1 MNPNLANTLY
11 CIIMNKMGY
20 FFPEEKASV
29 IERENSLSG
38 YFCIITSEKMTANEA
53 LNLYKSRDASE
64 KLFRG
69 DKSYLGDK
77 NLRIYGDSAAD
88 SKIFIEFIALII
100 RNRIYS
106 YLKDEMRKLDKRP
119 DFMTVP
125 ATLKELEKIEMVRL
139 TDNKYRLDHAVTTTL
154 KAFGIDA
161 SIIKHYAEEISIK
174 LEEAKE
180 MVRTRKN
187 EFSDTIEQQIEKVQ
201 IKVVKSKAAYKSS
214 VSSLQVLLD
223 KRDAIRKDEFWKE
236 ILKSEKTYEEILR
249 YIKADNLTEE

>member
-1 MNPNLANTLY
+1 
-11 CIIMNKMGY
+11 MNKMGY

-88 SKIFIEFIALII
+88 SKIFIALII

-106 YLKDEMRKLDKRP
+106 YLKDKMRKLDKRP
-119 DFMTVP
+119 NFMTVP
-125 ATLKELEKIEMVRL
+125 AALKELEKIEMVRL

-187 EFSDTIEQQIEKVQ
+187 EFSDTIEQQIEKAQ
-201 IKVVKSKAAYKSS
+201 IKVVKSKAAYESS

-223 KRDAIRKDEFWKE
+223 KRDAVRKDEFWKE

-249 YIKADNLTEE
+249 YIKTDNLTEE

>member
-1 MNPNLANTLY
+1 M
-11 CIIMNKMGY
+11 
-20 FFPEEKASV
+20 

-53 LNLYKSRDASE
+53 LNFYKSRDVSE

-69 DKSYLGDK
+69 DKSYLADK

-88 SKIFIEFIALII
+88 SKIFIALII

-106 YLKDEMRKLDKRP
+106 YLKDKMRKLDKRP
-119 DFMTVP
+119 NFMTVP
-125 ATLKELEKIEMVRL
+125 AALKELEKIEMVRL
-139 TDNKYRLDHAVTTTL
+139 TDNKYRLDHAVKATQKIIL
-154 KAFGIDA
+154 KAFGMDA

-174 LEEAKE
+174 LEEAKK
-180 MVRTRKN
+180 MGRTRKN
-187 EFSDTIEQQIEKVQ
+187 EFSDTIEQQIEKAQ
-201 IKVVKSKAAYKSS
+201 IKVVKSKAAYESS
-214 VSSLQVLLD
+214 VSNFQVLLD
-223 KRDAIRKDEFWKE
+223 KRNAVRKDELWKA

>member
-1 MNPNLANTLY
+1 M
-11 CIIMNKMGY
+11 
-20 FFPEEKASV
+20 
-29 IERENSLSG
+29 IERENFLSG

-125 ATLKELEKIEMVRL
+125 AALKELEKIEMVRL

-161 SIIKHYAEEISIK
+161 SIIKHYAEEISIR

>member
-1 MNPNLANTLY
+1 
-11 CIIMNKMGY
+11 MNKMGY

-125 ATLKELEKIEMVRL
+125 AALKELEKIEMVRL

>member
-1 MNPNLANTLY
+1 
-11 CIIMNKMGY
+11 
-20 FFPEEKASV
+20 
-29 IERENSLSG
+29 
-38 YFCIITSEKMTANEA
+38 MTANEA

-125 ATLKELEKIEMVRL
+125 AALKELEKIEMVRL

-187 EFSDTIEQQIEKVQ
+187 EFSDTIEQQIEKAQ
-201 IKVVKSKAAYKSS
+201 IKVVKSKAAYESS

-223 KRDAIRKDEFWKE
+223 KRDAVRKDEFWKE

>member
-125 ATLKELEKIEMVRL
+125 AALKELEKIEMVRL

>member
-1 MNPNLANTLY
+1 
-11 CIIMNKMGY
+11 MGY

-53 LNLYKSRDASE
+53 LNFYKSRDVPE

-69 DKSYLGDK
+69 DKSYLADK
-77 NLRIYGDSAAD
+77 NLRIYGDSDVD
-88 SKIFIEFIALII
+88 SKIFIEFIVLII
-100 RNRIYS
+100 QNRIYS

-125 ATLKELEKIEMVRL
+125 AALKELEKIEMVRL
-139 TDNKYRLDHAVTTTL
+139 TDNKYRIDHAVTATQKTIL

-174 LEEAKE
+174 LEEAKK
-180 MVRTRKN
+180 MGRTRKN
-187 EFSDTIEQQIEKVQ
+187 EFSDTIEQQIEKAQ
-201 IKVVKSKAAYKSS
+201 IKVVKSKAAYESS

-223 KRDAIRKDEFWKE
+223 KRDAVRKDEIWKE

-249 YIKADNLTEE
+249 YIKVDNLTEE

>member
-38 YFCIITSEKMTANEA
+38 YFCIITSEKMTANEV
-53 LNLYKSRDASE
+53 LNFYKSRDVSE

-69 DKSYLGDK
+69 DKSYLADK
-77 NLRIYGDSAAD
+77 NLRIYGDSDAD
-88 SKIFIEFIALII
+88 SKIFIEFIVLVIQ
-100 RNRIYS
+100 NWIYS

-125 ATLKELEKIEMVRL
+125 AALKELEKIEMVRL
-139 TDNKYRLDHAVTTTL
+139 TDNKYRLDHAVTTTQKTIL

-187 EFSDTIEQQIEKVQ
+187 EFSDTIEQQIEKAQ
-201 IKVVKSKAAYKSS
+201 IKVVKSKAAYESS
-214 VSSLQVLLD
+214 VSSLQVL
-223 KRDAIRKDEFWKE
+223 
-236 ILKSEKTYEEILR
+236 SGTS
-249 YIKADNLTEE
+249 

>member
-1 MNPNLANTLY
+1 
-11 CIIMNKMGY
+11 
-20 FFPEEKASV
+20 V

-53 LNLYKSRDASE
+53 LNFYKSRDVSE

-69 DKSYLGDK
+69 DKSYLADK

-88 SKIFIEFIALII
+88 SKIFIALII

-106 YLKDEMRKLDKRP
+106 YLKDKMRKLDKRP
-119 DFMTVP
+119 NFMTVP
-125 ATLKELEKIEMVRL
+125 AALKELEKIEMVRL
-139 TDNKYRLDHAVTTTL
+139 TDNKYRLDHAVKATQKIIL
-154 KAFGIDA
+154 KAFGMDA

-174 LEEAKE
+174 LEEAKK
-180 MVRTRKN
+180 MGRTRKN
-187 EFSDTIEQQIEKVQ
+187 EFSDTIEQQIEKAQ
-201 IKVVKSKAAYKSS
+201 IKVVKSKAAYESS
-214 VSSLQVLLD
+214 VSNFQVLLD
-223 KRDAIRKDEFWKE
+223 KRNAVRKDELWKA

>member
-125 ATLKELEKIEMVRL
+125 AALKELEKIEMVRL

-249 YIKADNLTEE
+249 YIKVDNLTEE

>member
-1 MNPNLANTLY
+1 M
-11 CIIMNKMGY
+11 
-20 FFPEEKASV
+20 

-53 LNLYKSRDASE
+53 LNFYKSRDVSE

-69 DKSYLGDK
+69 DKSYLADK

-88 SKIFIEFIALII
+88 SKIFIALII

-106 YLKDEMRKLDKRP
+106 YLKDKMRKLDKRP
-119 DFMTVP
+119 NFMTVP
-125 ATLKELEKIEMVRL
+125 AALKELEKIEMVRL
-139 TDNKYRLDHAVTTTL
+139 TDNKYRLDHAVKATQKIIL
-154 KAFGIDA
+154 KAFGMDA

-174 LEEAKE
+174 LEEAKK
-180 MVRTRKN
+180 MGRTRKN
-187 EFSDTIEQQIEKVQ
+187 EFSDTIEQHIEKAQ
-201 IKVVKSKAAYKSS
+201 IKVVKSKAAYESS

-223 KRDAIRKDEFWKE
+223 KRDAVRKDELWKE

>member
-1 MNPNLANTLY
+1 
-11 CIIMNKMGY
+11 
-20 FFPEEKASV
+20 
-29 IERENSLSG
+29 
-38 YFCIITSEKMTANEA
+38 MTANEA

-88 SKIFIEFIALII
+88 SKIFIALII
-100 RNRIYS
+100 WNQIYS
-106 YLKDEMRKLDKRP
+106 YLKDEMRKLDKRTN
-119 DFMTVP
+119 FMTVQ
-125 ATLKELEKIEMVRL
+125 AALKELEKIEMVRL

-174 LEEAKE
+174 VEEAKE

-187 EFSDTIEQQIEKVQ
+187 EFSDTIEQQIEKAQ
-201 IKVVKSKAAYKSS
+201 IKVVKSKAAYESS

-223 KRDAIRKDEFWKE
+223 KRDAVRKDEFWKE

-249 YIKADNLTEE
+249 YIKVDNLTEE

>member
-1 MNPNLANTLY
+1 M
-11 CIIMNKMGY
+11 
-20 FFPEEKASV
+20 

-53 LNLYKSRDASE
+53 LNFYKSRDVSE

-69 DKSYLGDK
+69 DKSYLADK

-88 SKIFIEFIALII
+88 SKIFIALII

-106 YLKDEMRKLDKRP
+106 YLKDKMRKLDKRP
-119 DFMTVP
+119 NFMTVP
-125 ATLKELEKIEMVRL
+125 AALKELEKIEMVRL
-139 TDNKYRLDHAVTTTL
+139 TDNKYRLDHAVKATQKIIL
-154 KAFGIDA
+154 KAFGMDA

-174 LEEAKE
+174 LEEAKK
-180 MVRTRKN
+180 MGRTRKN
-187 EFSDTIEQQIEKVQ
+187 EFSDTIEQQIEKAQ
-201 IKVVKSKAAYKSS
+201 IKVVKSKAAYESS

-223 KRDAIRKDEFWKE
+223 KRDAVRKDELWKE